1 MKRIA
6 VTMLTLVMMLGLLVG
21 CGGGSKTQTPDNGP
35 QPQGSDSS
43 AVSKETL
50 TIAVST
56 EPTSLNVGE
65 TNLVYDIEVW
75 QMIYSR
81 LIRYDADMRF
91 ENDLVESY
99 ENLSDT
105 EWKFTLR
112 QGIKFSDGSALT
124 SEDVSASLWA
134 IHDSAAV
141 AAYAAWLDEVEIV
154 DDYNFII
161 HTDGPSAR
169 MLMDL
174 AQSCFIVPS
183 ELLESGY
190 NFNEA
195 PVGSGPYVLT
205 EWVKGDHLSFIA
217 NEDYYISENVPA
229 IKNVTYRI
237 IPEGVSRTIA
247 LQNGEVDYLY
257 DVQASDV
264 ETLRADSNVEVFSD
278 VCASPFYLCYNL
290 DKPIMQEINV
300 RKAIAMGINRENA
313 SLVATG
319 GLAEPL
325 YSGFAMGLLG
335 SSDEKAVRYDPD
347 TAKEL
352 LAGYTAEQLTFN
364 IVTKEEVFRV
374 ALESVQADMNE
385 IGVTLKITMV
395 DNATYTNLA
404 SSGDYDMVVGK
415 VTGVN
420 QLATLQSS
428 MQTGA
433 PYGQCHLSDAFVDE
447 SLEKALTIVDDAQR
461 AEVIKSVIDYCD
473 ENCYRIGIYQL
484 CNTRAYNASL
494 RGFECNMTGYD
505 RFEKL
510 TWN

>member
-6 VTMLTLVMMLGLLVG
+6 ATMLTLVMLLGLLAG
-21 CGGGSKTQTPDNGP
+21 CGGSEAGDSGAQSTNPAAKTKD
-35 QPQGSDSS
+35 
-43 AVSKETL
+43 TL

-56 EPTSLNVGE
+56 EPTSMNVGE
-65 TNLVYDIEVW
+65 TSLVYDNEVW

-81 LIRYDADMRF
+81 LIRYDADMGY

-112 QGIKFSDGSALT
+112 QGIKFSDGTDLT
-124 SEDVSASLWA
+124 SEDVEASLWA
-134 IHDSAAV
+134 VHDSAAV
-141 AAYAAWLDEVEIV
+141 AAYAAWLDEVEII
-154 DDYNFII
+154 DEQNFII
-161 HTDGPSAR
+161 HTNGPSAR
-169 MLMDL
+169 ILMDL
-174 AQSCFIVPS
+174 AQACFIVPS

-190 NFNEA
+190 NFNEG
-195 PVGSGPYVLT
+195 PVGSGPYAMT
-205 EWVKGDHLSFIA
+205 EWVKGDHLSFVA
-217 NEDYYISENVPA
+217 NENYYIPENVPA

-264 ETLRADSNVEVFSD
+264 ESLKADPNVELFSD
-278 VCASPFYLCYNL
+278 SCASPFYLCFNL
-290 DKPIMQEINV
+290 DKPIMQDINV
-300 RKAIAMGINRENA
+300 RKAVAMGINRENA

-347 TAKEL
+347 KAREL
-352 LAGYTAEQLTFN
+352 LSGYTADELTFN
-364 IVTKEEVFRV
+364 IVTKEETFRV
-374 ALESVQADMNE
+374 ALESVQADMSD
-385 IGVTLKITMV
+385 IGVTLKITLV
-395 DNATYTNLA
+395 DNATYTNLP

-433 PYGQCHLSDAFVDE
+433 PYGQCHLSDSFVDE
-447 SLEKALTIVDDAQR
+447 NLAKALTIVDDNER
-461 AEVIKSVIDYCD
+461 AKVIKSVIDHCD
-473 ENCYRIGIYQL
+473 ENCFRIGIYQL
-484 CNTRAYNASL
+484 CNTRAYNAAL
-494 RGFECNMTGYD
+494 QGFECNMTGYD

-510 TWN
+510 TWK